1 MNIDFATFQS
11 MIDNGNRNTNTVAR
25 FYDKFVRTG
34 NVTKDGMPEFK
45 STCYVEIRTKDNHD
59 VFDQPAKEE
68 HQLRFPQEYMRYQL
82 ERKQVEEGT
91 PLDQFAFITI
101 PQLETCKFRGIFTVE
116 KLAELDDDRA
126 KSIGLTNE
134 VEKARNFVNN
144 AKSGISADE
153 FAKKEEKYKAEIAKL
168 KEEIKQ
174 LKKKG

>member
-1 MNIDFATFQS
+1 MSIDFATFQS

-68 HQLRFPQEYMRYQL
+68 HQMRFPQEYMRYQL

-91 PLDQFAFITI
+91 PLDQFAFITVQ
-101 PQLETCKFRGIFTVE
+101 QLETCKYRGIFTVE
-116 KLAELDDDRA
+116 KLAELDEDRA
-126 KSIGLTNE
+126 KNINLVNE
-134 VEKARNFVNN
+134 VEKAKKFLEV
-144 AKSGISADE
+144 AKISVSAEE